1 MAAQDQIARA
11 VFIVAPVEGGGWAV
25 EHQGALTNRS
35 SDKAETIAS
44 AHRLARAA
52 MSGGQAVQVRIDGE
66 AGYF

>member
-11 VFIVAPVEGGGWAV
+11 VFIVAPVEGGWAV
-25 EHQGALTNRS
+25 EHQGSFTDQS
-35 SDKAETIAS
+35 PDKAEVTAS

-52 MSGGQAVQVRIDGE
+52 MSSGQAVQVRIDGE

>member
-1 MAAQDQIARA
+1 MAAQDNIARA
-11 VFIVAPVEGGGWAV
+11 VFIVAPVEGGWAV
-25 EHQGALTNRS
+25 EHSGGVTDRS

-52 MSGGQAVQVRIDGE
+52 MSAGQAVQVRIDGE